1 MKKENCGTCCASG
14 GSGGNCIRNVP
25 VFRHMKGED
34 LEQLL
39 SLIRTECY
47 SKGSRIF
54 REGERSEALFIV
66 STGCVKLA
74 QTSGS
79 GKEHVLRFLFQGDF
93 FGQSSLLTE
102 KHHYADAEAVE
113 ETHICRLARRD
124 LLPLLERNSS
134 MAFQFMLALNERL
147 QEADEWAGAMHL
159 YDVEARLAKLL
170 LHRKEAP
177 PQGSTSSVIRL
188 PAAKK
193 ELAAWLGTTPETLSR
208 KLAGLERA
216 GIVTVDRRLV
226 RILDEDGLRKL
237 GGAGSVYF

>member
-1 MKKENCGTCCASG
+1 MKKDTCGACATGDSG
-14 GSGGNCIRNVP
+14 SCIRNVP
-25 VFRHMKGED
+25 VFRQMKEEELG
-34 LEQLL
+34 LLL
-39 SLIRTECY
+39 SYIHSEAY

-66 STGCVKLA
+66 RSGCVKLS
-74 QTSGS
+74 QTSGD

-102 KHHYADAEAVE
+102 KRHYADAEALE
-113 ETHICRLARRD
+113 ETRICRLARKD
-124 LLPLLERNSS
+124 LLPLLEHNPA

-159 YDVEARLAKLL
+159 YDAEARLAKLL
-170 LHRKEAP
+170 LQRVEVTAGEAAP
-177 PQGSTSSVIRL
+177 TVVVL

-193 ELAAWLGTTPETLSR
+193 ELAAWIGTTPETLSR

-216 GIVTVDRRLV
+216 GLVAVDRRLV
-226 RILDEDGLRKL
+226 RILDEEGLRRL
-237 GGAGSVYF
+237 GRASGSVYF